1 MTIDTTYQ
9 DQYSVLFAGNA
20 RTITV
25 KGLTANAELSVALSV
40 TSKSDST
47 MSFSVLADSSGWATI
62 DLDLIL
68 KSLPIS
74 ISVRLSWAKATFTFT
89 SGADTA
95 SWSATIIGGQV
106 PSSILTETYKGY
118 RLISARPQVYEIS
131 EGVTEYL
138 YRVPD
143 DDGFIRMAAV
153 VYSDIYPP
161 FKVDFSGDSA
171 FGIVQTEVS
180 VATIR
185 KLAEA
190 KGYTDLRIL
199 GYDVQLIYDED
210 AEEVKETLRYTVSNR
225 QRDVFCFKN
234 RMGTGDIIYAEK
246 RRKVEVDTDTQT
258 FVNGEV
264 EEEVSNDSEVQY
276 ETFTGYLATREEVRF
291 WQDFFAS
298 SERYLNPDGSLSLY
312 RIIVDDVSNEGTEGE
327 LNAFSFKWHYA
338 DPTDDPGRIPVR
350 NELQQ
355 FNVKI

>member
-20 RTITV
+20 RTLTV
-25 KGLTANAELSVALSV
+25 NGLTANSELSVALSV
-40 TSKSDST
+40 TSKTASA

-74 ISVRLSWAKATFTFT
+74 LSPFLSWAKVTFTFT

-95 SWSATIIGGQV
+95 SWSATVIGGQV
-106 PSSILTETYKGY
+106 PQSILADTCKGY
-118 RLISARPQVYEIS
+118 RLISARPQVYEIGDNIA
-131 EGVTEYL
+131 ERL

-143 DDGFIRMAAV
+143 YDDFIRMAAV

-161 FKVDFSGDSA
+161 FTVELSDTA
-171 FGIVQTEVS
+171 AYGIVQTDAS
-180 VATIR
+180 IAAIK

-190 KGYTDLRIL
+190 KGYADLRIL

-210 AEEVKETLRYTVSNR
+210 IAEVKETLRYIVSNR
-225 QRDVFCFKN
+225 QRDAFCFKN
-234 RMGTGDIIYAEK
+234 RLGTGEVIYAEK
-246 RRKVEVDTDTQT
+246 RRKIEVNTDTQT

-264 EEEVSNDSEVQY
+264 EEEVSNDSEIQY

-291 WQDFFAS
+291 WQDFFSS
-298 SERYLNPDGSLSLY
+298 SERYLYTENLGQD
-312 RIIVDDVSNEGTEGE
+312 RIIVDDVSSDGIEGE

-338 DPTDDPGRIPVR
+338 DPAADPSGIPAR

-355 FNVKI
+355 FNVKL

>member
-25 KGLTANAELSVALSV
+25 KGLTANAELSVALSI
-40 TSKSDST
+40 TSKSGST

-62 DLDLIL
+62 DLGLIL

-74 ISVRLSWAKATFTFT
+74 ISVGLSWAKVTFTFT
-89 SGADTA
+89 SGTDTA
-95 SWSATIIGGQV
+95 SWSATVIGGQV
-106 PSSILTETYKGY
+106 PSSILTDIYKGY
-118 RLISARPQVYEIS
+118 RLISGRPQIYEIS
-131 EGVTEYL
+131 EGVAEYL

-143 DDGFIRMAAV
+143 DDGFIRMSV
-153 VYSDIYPP
+153 TVYSDIYPP
-161 FKVDFSGDSA
+161 FKVDLSDDSA
-171 FGIVQTEVS
+171 FGIVQTDVS
-180 VATIR
+180 VAAIR

-190 KGYTDLRIL
+190 KGYTDLHIL

-210 AEEVKETLRYTVSNR
+210 TEEVKETLRYTVSNR
-225 QRDVFCFKN
+225 QRDAFSFKN
-234 RMGTGDIIYAEK
+234 RMGTGDVIYAGK
-246 RRKVEVDTDTQT
+246 RRKVEVATDTQT

-298 SERYLNPDGSLSLY
+298 SERYLAPGGMRGYY
-312 RIIVDDVSNEGTEGE
+312 RIIIDDVSNEGTEGE

-338 DPTDDPGRIPVR
+338 DPTADPGRIPVR